1 MCRGKG
7 FVWPSL
13 PAQCRSRHSPQ
24 ELPRILSPSSRPPS
38 APKVQLSLAS
48 HHPPAPHQ
56 QQLGQRQLSRGGG
69 RDTVISVTQGS
80 LPLAEQLSDGFC
92 ITDFLPHPSG
102 HLKRSSLVGWG
113 PLPLIFLEKPTIS
126 NTTKTL
132 QQKCVMLETG
142 SGQGTK

>member
-1 MCRGKG
+1 MPRKG
-7 FVWPSL
+7 L
-13 PAQCRSRHSPQ
+13 CPAQSACPVSESELPSGTASHPVPLLQASLSPQ
-24 ELPRILSPSSRPPS
+24 GAAVSCFSPP
-38 APKVQLSLAS
+38 
-48 HHPPAPHQ
+48 PPAPHQ

-132 QQKCVMLETG
+132 QQKCVILETG